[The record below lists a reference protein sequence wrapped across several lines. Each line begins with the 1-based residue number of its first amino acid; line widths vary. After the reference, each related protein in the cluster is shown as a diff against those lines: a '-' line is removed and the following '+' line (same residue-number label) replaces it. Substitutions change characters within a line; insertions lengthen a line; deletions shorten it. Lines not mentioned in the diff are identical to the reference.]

1 MARRRGKGRDIQG
14 IVLLDKALGV
24 SSNRALQDVKRLFNA
39 KKAGHTGSLDPM
51 ACGLLPI
58 CFGEAT
64 KVSAFLLNADK
75 RYIATGMLG
84 EKTRSG
90 DTEGE
95 VIERRDVPA
104 LDRDDM
110 ENVLQ
115 GFRGVIHQI
124 PPMHSAI
131 KINGQPLYKLA
142 HKGIEIERESR
153 TVTVFELSL
162 LDLSLPAF
170 TLDIRCSK
178 GTYIRTLVEDI
189 GEALGCGAH
198 VKSMQRTVVGPYE
211 IGNSITLDAL
221 RQMNEEQR
229 QQWLMSI
236 ESALMDWPAVNLSK
250 DTSFY
255 LRQGQPVF
263 VPHAPQPGW
272 VRLYER
278 DGGFFGMGQVL
289 DDGRVAPKRLVNTE
303 TS

>member
-1 MARRRGKGRDIQG
+1 
-14 IVLLDKALGV
+14 
-24 SSNRALQDVKRLFNA
+24 
-39 KKAGHTGSLDPM
+39 
-51 ACGLLPI
+51 
-58 CFGEAT
+58 
-64 KVSAFLLNADK
+64 
-75 RYIATGMLG
+75 
-84 EKTRSG
+84 
-90 DTEGE
+90 
-95 VIERRDVPA
+95 
-104 LDRDDM
+104 
-110 ENVLQ
+110 
-115 GFRGVIHQI
+115 
-124 PPMHSAI
+124 
-131 KINGQPLYKLA
+131 
-142 HKGIEIERESR
+142 
-153 TVTVFELSL
+153 VTVFELSL

>member
-142 HKGIEIERESR
+142 HKGIEI
-153 TVTVFELSL
+153 
-162 LDLSLPAF
+162 
-170 TLDIRCSK
+170 
-178 GTYIRTLVEDI
+178 
-189 GEALGCGAH
+189 
-198 VKSMQRTVVGPYE
+198 
-211 IGNSITLDAL
+211 
-221 RQMNEEQR
+221 
-229 QQWLMSI
+229 
-236 ESALMDWPAVNLSK
+236 
-250 DTSFY
+250 
-255 LRQGQPVF
+255 
-263 VPHAPQPGW
+263 
-272 VRLYER
+272 
-278 DGGFFGMGQVL
+278 
-289 DDGRVAPKRLVNTE
+289 
-303 TS
+303 